1 MIGLAAAP
9 PVGVDLERTRP
20 LNVARRRREEICAAA
35 MSVAGAP
42 LPHAEPDRAL
52 LQAWVR
58 LEAFAKAR
66 GLGLARTL
74 ADLGLCGTGYPRPCP
89 AQIEAAALHLAR
101 QTGLTVADVGLPR
114 SLQGAAAVRSGR
126 PCRIPATSRPT
137 ARASNGCCNGRGAT
151 SRRFRRAGAPRP
163 GVWTARTTM
172 GPTRPHPLPSVPE
185 PRPLDTPS
193 GHIGE
198 RRGHLCFAGR
208 GQLNLGLTRRLSLST
223 VRGTGDRSR
232 ARRDPKQCSLPFR
245 HRRLGS
251 RKPLSDVGA

>member
-126 PCRIPATSRPT
+126 PL
-137 ARASNGCCNGRGAT
+137 
-151 SRRFRRAGAPRP
+151 
-163 GVWTARTTM
+163 
-172 GPTRPHPLPSVPE
+172 PHPRHLPT
-185 PRPLDTPS
+185 D
-193 GHIGE
+193 
-198 RRGHLCFAGR
+198 
-208 GQLNLGLTRRLSLST
+208 
-223 VRGTGDRSR
+223 R
-232 ARRDPKQCSLPFR
+232 ARIERLLQRPWCDLQAVPPRGSAATGGVDGSDYDGPDPPTPPTVC
-245 HRRLGS
+245 
-251 RKPLSDVGA
+251 A